1 MTHGVI
7 MAGGIGTRF
16 WPCSRKDTPKQVL
29 AIGDKI
35 PLISATVARIQQMI
49 PLENIWIVTNA
60 DQKSVLQANLPEVD
74 DDHFILEPMGKNT
87 APCIGLAAVHLRHVD
102 PDATMIVLPAD
113 HRIKEGNKFRECLQ
127 IAVDQAVNN
136 KCLVTIGI
144 QPSRPETGYGYI
156 QYDQKAESKD
166 KLVYP
171 VKTFAE
177 KPNLKTAKLFLKS
190 GDFLWNSGIFV
201 WTVDTILHEIEEHIP
216 ELHAGLMNI
225 DRVWGADLCDDTL
238 QQVYRAT
245 KSISIDY
252 GVMEHTH
259 NVKVVK
265 GKFSWSD
272 VGSWEEV
279 YRISLKDKSG
289 NAVEGE
295 TLMVD
300 SENCLVHSPDHLTAV
315 LGINNLVVIHTSEA
329 TLICD
334 REKTQDVKK
343 VVEILLRQKEEKYL

>member
-29 AIGDKI
+29 TIGDKI
-35 PLISATVARIQQMI
+35 PLISATVVRIHQMI
-49 PLENIWIVTNA
+49 PLENIWIVTNEE
-60 DQKSVLQANLPEVD
+60 QKSVLQAHLPEVD
-74 DDHFILEPMGKNT
+74 DQHFILEPMGKNT

-102 PDATMIVLPAD
+102 PEATMIVLPAD
-113 HRIKEGNKFRECLQ
+113 HRIKEGKKFRECLQ
-127 IAVDQAVNN
+127 IAVDQAVGN

-144 QPSRPETGYGYI
+144 QPTRPETGYGYI
-156 QYDQKAESKD
+156 QYDQKLKSKD

-177 KPNLKTAKLFLKS
+177 KPNLNTAQLFLES

-201 WTVDTILHEIEEHIP
+201 WTVDTILNELEEYLP
-216 ELHAGLMNI
+216 ELHAGLMEL
-225 DRVWGADLCDDTL
+225 DRAWGTDLYENTL
-238 QQVYRAT
+238 QHVYRST

-252 GVMEHTH
+252 GVMEHTQ

-265 GKFSWSD
+265 GQFSWSD

-279 YRISLKDKSG
+279 YRISSKDKSG
-289 NAVEGE
+289 NAVEGQ
-295 TLMVD
+295 TLLVE
-300 SENCLVHSPDHLTAV
+300 SENCLVHSPDHLTTV
-315 LGINNLVVIHTSEA
+315 LGVKNLVVIHTADA

-334 REKTQDVKK
+334 RESTQDVKK
-343 VVEILLRQKEEKYL
+343 VVEILLRQKADKYL